1 LDDSPKNPKP
11 PRPMPRS
18 KNGKLLNFLM
28 PGVLAA
34 RIAKLSGF
42 HAFGVLLLVL
52 GRRVVAVFAIAALQ
66 RNDFSH
72 DLISFSCPA
81 LDLRGEKRY
90 SMISVTAPAPTVW
103 PPSRIA
109 NRNPFSRATG
119 VISVTSQLTLSPGIT
134 ISTPVGSF
142 TSPVTSVVRK

>member
-1 LDDSPKNPKP
+1 
-11 PRPMPRS
+11 MPRS

-72 DLISFSCPA
+72 DLIPSLAPPSRCE
-81 LDLRGEKRY
+81 GKKRY
-90 SMISVTAPAPTVW
+90 SIISTTAPAPTVW

-109 NRNPFSRATG
+109 KRKPFSSATG